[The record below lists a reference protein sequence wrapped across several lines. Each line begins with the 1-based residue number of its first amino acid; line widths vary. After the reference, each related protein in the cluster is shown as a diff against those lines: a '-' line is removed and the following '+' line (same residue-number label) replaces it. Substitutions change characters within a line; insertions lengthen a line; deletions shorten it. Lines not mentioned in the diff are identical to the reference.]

1 MKKATLFA
9 LAAMTAAAAGAQ
21 YTVDP
26 TVATVL
32 EGGKVSSVEY
42 IALDE
47 TSVKTF
53 EAQGATCTLAGP
65 NGNGD
70 GNTQNLWVWEN
81 TFTAGDS
88 SYPGVGLHF
97 DGYASFTVGTVGWSG
112 AGYNINS
119 DGGLNT
125 TVWNDETHFHLAY
138 MSPGTVCP
146 SVGIIIA
153 DGGDIGSKPAKVS
166 LGAAFTDE
174 GAAMPVVGPTP
185 TDEWQCIDI
194 TFADLK
200 KLWPSF
206 DYKAIEKWQGN
217 IMSFLCGG
225 TTGQTIAFDAIYF
238 YNHGTAGVDNVEA
251 GAQWVV
257 TSRTINVAG
266 AQGIEL
272 FDITGK
278 TVKVSDGA
286 VLGIEE
292 LPAGIYV
299 ARAGKQIRKI
309 VK

>member
-1 MKKATLFA
+1 MKKATLLA
-9 LAAMTAAAAGAQ
+9 LAAMTAVAASAQ

-26 TVATVL
+26 TIATVL
-32 EGGKVSSVEY
+32 EGGKVGSVEY

-47 TSVKTF
+47 ASVKAF
-53 EAQGATCTLAGP
+53 ENQGATCTLAGP
-65 NGNGD
+65 NGQGD
-70 GNTQNLWVWEN
+70 GNTQNLWVWDN

-88 SYPGVGLHF
+88 SLPGVGMHF
-97 DGYASFTVGTVGWSG
+97 DGYASFTVGTAGWSG
-112 AGYNINS
+112 AGYNIN
-119 DGGLNT
+119 DEGGLNT

-138 MSPGTVCP
+138 MSPATVCP
-146 SVGIIIA
+146 SVGLIIA
-153 DGGDIGSKPAKVS
+153 DGTDWGSVPAKIS
-166 LGAAFTDE
+166 LGTAFDDNGTV
-174 GAAMPVVGPTP
+174 MPIAGPKP

-200 KLWPSF
+200 KLWSAF
-206 DYKAIEKWQGN
+206 DYKAVEKWHGN

-225 TTGQTIAFDAIYF
+225 TTGQTIAFDAVYF
-238 YNHGTAGVDNVEA
+238 YNYGTAGLDNVEA
-251 GAQWVV
+251 ATPWVV